1 MVTKKKPVKSV
12 KPKVVKKQ
20 HTQTRKK
27 KKIDPM
33 LKVD

>member
-1 MVTKKKPVKSV
+1 MAVKKKPVKSA
-12 KPKVVKKQ
+12 KPKTVKKQ
-20 HTQTRKK
+20 QTQTRKK

>member
-1 MVTKKKPVKSV
+1 MAVKKKPVKSA
-12 KPKVVKKQ
+12 KPKAAKKQ
-20 HTQTRKK
+20 QTQTRKK

>member
-1 MVTKKKPVKSV
+1 MATKKKPVK
-12 KPKVVKKQ
+12 PKVVKNQ
-20 HTQTRKK
+20 QTQTRKK

>member
-1 MVTKKKPVKSV
+1 MATKKKPVKSV
-12 KPKVVKKQ
+12 KPKVVKNQ
-20 HTQTRKK
+20 QTQTRKK